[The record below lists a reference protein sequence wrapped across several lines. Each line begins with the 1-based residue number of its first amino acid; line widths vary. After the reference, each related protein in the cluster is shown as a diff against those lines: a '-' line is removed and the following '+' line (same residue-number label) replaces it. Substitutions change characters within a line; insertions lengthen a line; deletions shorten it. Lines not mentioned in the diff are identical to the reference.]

1 MKLSDKLA
9 DAAGVE
15 PAAGP
20 DEAGARTVRRRTT
33 ARRVRRP
40 VADDAARSAWDDAKR
55 TVRDVVL
62 DEITPRLTGTGA
74 IPQDQVAVEVEAA
87 VDRALRRE
95 DVQVSVAQRRRFVT
109 ELRADLLGHGPL
121 EPLLSDPDVTE
132 VMCNRYDEVW
142 VERDGR
148 VERTDVRFT
157 DEDQYRQVIE
167 RIVTAVGRRVDE
179 SSPMVDARL
188 PDGSR
193 VNVILPPLAL
203 RGPTLTIRR
212 FSEEPLTVQDLIN
225 FGSLSQDLALFL
237 EACVAAECNVLVSG
251 GTASGKTTLLNVLSR
266 FIPEHE
272 RIITIEDSA
281 ELRLQQ
287 PHVVPLETRPA
298 NAEGAGQVAIRDLVR
313 NALRMRPDRIVVGE
327 CRGGEALDML
337 QAMNTGHDGS
347 LTTVHANSPRDAIS
361 RLETLVLMGEL
372 DLPQRAIREQI
383 AAAVDVIVQV
393 ERLPDGSRKVISVQE
408 VQGME
413 DATILLQEVFDYEP
427 RIVDGRY
434 VGTAEPT
441 GLRPRIVERFRERGV
456 ELPLHVFRSST
467 RSRA

>member
-1 MKLSDKLA
+1 MKLSDKLEA
-9 DAAGVE
+9 TG
-15 PAAGP
+15 PAPAGP
-20 DEAGARTVRRRTT
+20 DGPAVRTVKRRT

-40 VADDAARSAWDDAKR
+40 EADDARQSAWEDAKR
-55 TVRDVVL
+55 TVRATVL
-62 DEITPRLTGTGA
+62 EEVTPRLTGPDA
-74 IPQDQVAVEVEAA
+74 ITEEALAGEVEQA

-95 DVQVSVAQRRRFVT
+95 DVPVSPVQRRRFVD
-109 ELRADLLGHGPL
+109 ELRADLLGYGPL
-121 EPLLSDPDVTE
+121 ESLLADPDVTE
-132 VMCNRYDEVW
+132 VMCNRHDEVW
-142 VERDGR
+142 VERNGR
-148 VERTDVRFT
+148 VEKTDVRFA
-157 DEDQYRQVIE
+157 DEERYRQVIE
-167 RIVTAVGRRVDE
+167 RIVSAVGRRVDE

-203 RGPTLTIRR
+203 RGPVLTIRR
-212 FSEEPLTVQDLIN
+212 FSEDPYTAQDLIT
-225 FGSLSQDLALFL
+225 FGSLSPELALFL

-266 FIPEHE
+266 FIPTHE

-298 NAEGAGQVAIRDLVR
+298 NSEGSGQVAIRDLVR

-347 LTTVHANSPRDAIS
+347 LTTVHANSPRDALS

-383 AAAVDVIVQV
+383 AAAIDVIVQV
-393 ERLPDGSRKVISVQE
+393 ERLPDGQRKVVSVQE
-408 VQGME
+408 IQGME
-413 DATILLQEVFDYEP
+413 GDTVLLQEIFSYEP
-427 RIVDGRY
+427 TVTDGRY
-434 VGTAEPT
+434 VGHAEPT
-441 GLRPRIVERFRERGV
+441 GLRPRIVERFAARDV
-456 ELPLHVFRSST
+456 EVPLHVFRPT
-467 RSRA
+467 R